1 MSALSGLEGIPAHAP
16 GHYTTTIHRRDRRG
30 KPGDIA
36 RIKAGIEAAAG
47 MIPD

>member
-16 GHYTTTIHRRDRRG
+16 GQYTT
-30 KPGDIA
+30 
-36 RIKAGIEAAAG
+36 KAGIEAVAG